1 MAAKKK
7 TTKKKAV
14 RKTAK
19 KTATR
24 RPAAPSATEES
35 LSRIEGRLAALE
47 AQPDAG
53 RELRELR
60 LALLPA
66 LESYRAS
73 VRAKGDVGLQMPYV
87 MAGIIVIILIV
98 VGVLASNDVLSADA
112 AGILIGGT
120 LVYAVVKLRRYLL
133 D

>member
-1 MAAKKK
+1 
-7 TTKKKAV
+7 
-14 RKTAK
+14 
-19 KTATR
+19 
-24 RPAAPSATEES
+24 
-35 LSRIEGRLAALE
+35 
-47 AQPDAG
+47 
-53 RELRELR
+53 
-60 LALLPA
+60 
-66 LESYRAS
+66 
-73 VRAKGDVGLQMPYV
+73 

>member
-19 KTATR
+19 KTAAR
-24 RPAAPSATEES
+24 RPAAPSATAES

-47 AQPDAG
+47 SQPDVG

-60 LALLPA
+60 LAL
-66 LESYRAS
+66 
-73 VRAKGDVGLQMPYV
+73 
-87 MAGIIVIILIV
+87 
-98 VGVLASNDVLSADA
+98 
-112 AGILIGGT
+112 
-120 LVYAVVKLRRYLL
+120 
-133 D
+133 